1 MSYDCVELRGSEEL
15 LVVIFFRGL
24 NIAFVPLVNRF
35 TEGFFMDRICNWRAL
50 TGVLFAGIVFI
61 ANLSALS
68 AERQDDE
75 LLVKSVRGR
84 SVYSEDRINWHPLDS
99 NMVLRKG
106 TLIRTGGDSTAD
118 FIMNSSG
125 AALRLMPNTLVEAT
139 TLEKEVAGEEV
150 ITWTVLELRAGGIIG
165 AQRRLDNLSTFR
177 IDTEAGAVTIRG
189 SEYIVLANG
198 TVRCVAGQVLLN
210 GDFAGNGWATYDVLA
225 GSSFD
230 PSTKAVAPSDQ
241 GLFTMVAAD
250 MDAVRKNGR
259 SIKKESG
266 HVMVKLDQKV
276 SPTKGNNGVGNG
288 QDPAPP
294 GNPPPND
301 GPGTG
306 PGNPGNKGGAKK

>member
-1 MSYDCVELRGSEEL
+1 LSG
-15 LVVIFFRGL
+15 
-24 NIAFVPLVNRF
+24 A
-35 TEGFFMDRICNWRAL
+35 
-50 TGVLFAGIVFI
+50 LFAGLFFI
-61 ANLSALS
+61 TSLSALS
-68 AERQDDE
+68 AERQDDQ
-75 LLVKSVRGR
+75 LLVTSVRGR
-84 SVYSEDRINWHPLDS
+84 SSYSDDRINWHSLDS
-99 NMVLRKG
+99 NIVLRKG
-106 TLIRTGGDSTAD
+106 AIIRTEGDSTAD

-125 AALRLMPNTLVEAT
+125 TALRLMPNTLVETT

-177 IDTEAGAVTIRG
+177 IDTQAGAAKIRG
-189 SEYIVLANG
+189 SEYMVLADG
-198 TVRCVAGQVLLN
+198 TVRCLAGLVMV
-210 GDFAGNGWATYDVLA
+210 DSAANGWETFNVLA

-230 PSTKAVAPSDQ
+230 PTTKALAPTDQ
-241 GLFTMVAAD
+241 GVFTMVAAD

-266 HVMVKLDQKV
+266 YVMVKLDEKV